1 MAEKNPRSVE
11 YIRALVAKLCDRCD
25 VETSYDGNRYLFRVS
40 AKGESQPINLIFG
53 DERLDDFEEV
63 LKANDHSS
71 YGMAFRNFV
80 HFRVY
85 VALGKA
91 GLIPSF
97 RVSEE
102 FLKEERNWWTT
113 QHAPVLIEED
123 LSKVIYR
130 GLRKI
135 EVLLSTILESSP
147 QQSASLN
154 EIKEDLERANGILNY
169 YETHEQSFN
178 ERSASVKSL
187 RLLKAAALVEI
198 IELEANKSGK
208 TPTGINAIDEV
219 IYSIVDFLRKDT
231 FLEIQLPRWIRD
243 YIAFLEQRKQTGPTP
258 PSPQPQAGEGMV
270 VFLSSTCVD
279 LLDLREALAAFLTSR
294 GVRVIRSEEPAF
306 HDGSQVHPHDICL
319 QRVDET
325 PNFLLVV
332 DKQAGSEY
340 RGKDPQHIGLT
351 ITHAETKRAKAN
363 PEKKVHCFVRQDVW
377 TFYDAW
383 VLNGRQDE
391 FKCRDIDKRVFQL
404 LDYVVASETWRM
416 TFSDVEDLKRKV
428 QAQLKI

>member
-1 MAEKNPRSVE
+1 MAEKNSRSVD
-11 YIRALVAKLCDRCD
+11 YIRALIAKLCDQCG
-25 VETSYDGNRYLFRVS
+25 VEVSYDGNRYLFRVS
-40 AKGESQPINLIFG
+40 AKDENSPVNLIFS
-53 DERLDDFEEV
+53 DENLDDFEEV
-63 LKANDHSS
+63 LKANDNSA
-71 YGMAFRNFV
+71 YGMAFRGFV

-91 GLIPSF
+91 GFIPSF

-102 FLKEERNWWTT
+102 FLKEKRNWWTT
-113 QHAPVLIEED
+113 QHAPVFIEED
-123 LSKVIYR
+123 LSRVIYR

-147 QQSASLN
+147 QQSTTLN
-154 EIKEDLERANGILNY
+154 EVREDLQRAKGILDY

-198 IELEANKSGK
+198 IELEAGKSGK
-208 TPTGINAIDEV
+208 TPIGIKAIDEAS
-219 IYSIVDFLRKDT
+219 YSIVDFLRKDT

-243 YIAFLEQRKQTGPTP
+243 YIAFLEQHKQPGPS
-258 PSPQPQAGEGMV
+258 PSPQLQAGEGMV

-279 LLDLREALAAFLTSR
+279 LLDLREVLAGFLTGR
-294 GVRVIRSEEPAF
+294 GVRIIRSEAPPF
-306 HDGSQVHPHDICL
+306 HDGSQVHPHDVCL

-325 PNFLLVV
+325 PNFLLIV

-363 PEKKVHCFVRQDVW
+363 PEKKVHCFIRQDVW

-383 VLNGRQDE
+383 VLNGRQDG

-428 QAQLKI
+428 QAQLRI

>member
-1 MAEKNPRSVE
+1 MVEKNPRSVE
-11 YIRALVAKLCDRCD
+11 YIQALITNLCGQCD
-25 VETSYDGNRYLFRVS
+25 IESSYDANRYLFRIS
-40 AKGESQPINLIFG
+40 AKGESSPVNLTFS
-53 DERLDDFEEV
+53 DENLDDFEEV
-63 LKANDHSS
+63 LKANDNSS
-71 YGMAFRNFV
+71 YGRAFRSFV
-80 HFRVY
+80 HFKAY

-130 GLRKI
+130 GLRKV

-147 QQSASLN
+147 QQSESLN
-154 EIKEDLERANGILNY
+154 EIKEDLERAKGILNY

-187 RLLKAAALVEI
+187 RLLKAAVLVEI
-198 IELEANKSGK
+198 IELEVGKSGK
-208 TPTGINAIDEV
+208 PPTAIRAVDEA
-219 IYSIVDFLRKDT
+219 IYPIVDSLRKDT

-258 PSPQPQAGEGMV
+258 SPQSPAGSGMTI
-270 VFLSSTCVD
+270 FLSSTCVD

-294 GVRVIRSEEPAF
+294 GIHVIRSEDPAF
-306 HDGSQVHPHDICL
+306 HDGSQAHPHDVCL

-325 PNFLLVV
+325 PHFLLVV

-340 RGKDPQHIGLT
+340 RGKDPRYIGLT
-351 ITHAETKRAKAN
+351 ITHAEIQRARVN
-363 PEKKVHCFVRQDVW
+363 TEKKVYCFVRHDVW

-383 VLNGRQDE
+383 VLNGRQDG

-428 QAQLKI
+428 QAKLKI